1 MEIYVYF
8 FNCFLSIVTFRFS
21 SFSCFFS
28 PFLQRNYVCRL
39 LAHAQLCV
47 SLGLCSPFS
56 QQHFCRRPC
65 SGLQALKLP
74 RQLKSSLEEW
84 GRVVPQTMLSSCDGV
99 ETKKHQTFCNKPEY
113 KEEKRRTENHNPPIA
128 QGEVTWDNEI
138 ERLPSQ
144 FAQNNTRDT
153 VYRLTQ
159 NKLYTEL
166 SLQRLYQ
173 AKRPNRHRFSL
184 VYERCLAVQLLWL
197 RVSVLFLSLSCEIP
211 V

>member
-1 MEIYVYF
+1 
-8 FNCFLSIVTFRFS
+8 
-21 SFSCFFS
+21 
-28 PFLQRNYVCRL
+28 
-39 LAHAQLCV
+39 
-47 SLGLCSPFS
+47 
-56 QQHFCRRPC
+56 
-65 SGLQALKLP
+65 LKLP

-184 VYERCLAVQLLWL
+184 VYERCLAVQLLWQSFRAISQSL
-197 RVSVLFLSLSCEIP
+197 LWDSGIVSQISPQLLPFTSFPIHYSLTIIP
-211 V
+211 FKAGGTR